1 VIVFEGIRFAAGNIM
16 SPMKQIATTIISV
29 SCLLGLLFIA
39 PSALAKK
46 AKAKSGTSKT
56 AVANPKVKFQNDTNA
71 ALRDITTE
79 LKAKL
84 TQDDLKAIRDDLRKV
99 EQKAD
104 ETAVEVRIV
113 MLVGAGIAVVLGVLI
128 YRLFSR
134 IAPDSGKLSIT

>member
-1 VIVFEGIRFAAGNIM
+1 MIVFEEIRFTAGNIM
-16 SPMKQIATTIISV
+16 SPMKLATTIISV
-29 SCLLGLLFIA
+29 SCILGLLFIE
-39 PSALAKK
+39 PSALAKR
-46 AKAKSGTSKT
+46 AKPKSGASKT
-56 AVANPKVKFQNDTNA
+56 AAANPNVKFENDTKA

-79 LKAKL
+79 LKAKV

-113 MLVGAGIAVVLGVLI
+113 MLVGAGIAIVLGVFI

-134 IAPDSGKLSIT
+134 MPDSGEALSIT

>member
-1 VIVFEGIRFAAGNIM
+1 M
-16 SPMKQIATTIISV
+16 SPMKIASTIISL
-29 SCLLGLLFIA
+29 SCILVLLFIA
-39 PSALAKK
+39 PSALARK
-46 AKAKSGTSKT
+46 AKPKSGAFKT
-56 AVANPKVKFQNDTNA
+56 AAANRNTKFQNDTNA

-79 LKAKL
+79 LKAKV

-113 MLVGAGIAVVLGVLI
+113 MLVGAGIAILLGVFI

-134 IAPDSGKLSIT
+134 MRDSGEALSIT